1 MTHEEMLAQ
10 KIQGILAD
18 LGEHFDAIQIL
29 GTYVQD
35 DGHTARVSMGIGN
48 WYARQGVAR
57 EFLDMDAAV
66 TTAHEIG
73 KVLPRPND
81 DDGEDWKNNQ

>member
-1 MTHEEMLAQ
+1 MTHEEMLAE
-10 KIQGILAD
+10 KVRGILSELA
-18 LGEHFDAIQIL
+18 EHFDAIQIL

-35 DGHTARVSMGIGN
+35 DGMTARVSMGTGN

-73 KVLPRPND
+73 KVLPRPAD
-81 DDGEDWKNNQ
+81 DDGDDWKG

>member
-1 MTHEEMLAQ
+1 MTHEEMLAE
-10 KIQGILAD
+10 KINGILRD

-35 DGHTARVSMGIGN
+35 DGMTARVSMGIGN
-48 WYARQGVAR
+48 WYARQGVAQ
-57 EFLDMDAAV
+57 EFLNMDAAV

-73 KVLPRPND
+73 KVLPRSD
-81 DDGEDWKNNQ
+81 SDDGDDWKG